1 MYFILGINIPYII
14 NIHYNNSCYS
24 NLHLIK
30 RITLKYHTIRTDAI
44 SNKLY
49 KKAKTIDLIH

>member
-1 MYFILGINIPYII
+1 MYFILGIIIIIIPYII

-44 SNKLY
+44 SNKL
-49 KKAKTIDLIH
+49 